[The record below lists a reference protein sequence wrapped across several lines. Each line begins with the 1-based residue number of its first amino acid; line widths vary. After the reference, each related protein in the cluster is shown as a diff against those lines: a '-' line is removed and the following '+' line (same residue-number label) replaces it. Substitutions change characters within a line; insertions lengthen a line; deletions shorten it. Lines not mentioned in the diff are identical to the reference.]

1 MGPLRVAPIAGGGP
15 LIRLVVSVVE
25 LAAPAALTGVCEC
38 VRLETEAVV
47 DVPVAELLLTFK
59 WVSDACFPFWFR
71 APPMTPPEEVLE
83 DPPSTI
89 VLPRL
94 RILLVVE
101 CDVVACLLPMTR
113 SAFYLL
119 VRWCSLRAY

>member
-1 MGPLRVAPIAGGGP
+1 MGSLRVAPITGGGP

-25 LAAPAALTGVCEC
+25 LAAPAALTGVCEW

-47 DVPVAELLLTFK
+47 DAPVAELLLTFK
-59 WVSDACFPFWFR
+59 WVSVACFPFGFR
-71 APPMTPPEEVLE
+71 PPAPTPEEVLE
-83 DPPSTI
+83 DAPRTI

-101 CDVVACLLPMTR
+101 CEVVACLLPTTR